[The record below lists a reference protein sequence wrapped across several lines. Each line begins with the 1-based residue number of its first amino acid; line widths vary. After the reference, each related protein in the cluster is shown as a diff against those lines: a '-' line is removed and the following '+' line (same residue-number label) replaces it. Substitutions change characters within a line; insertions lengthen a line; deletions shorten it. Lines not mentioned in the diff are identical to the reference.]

1 MRTKTI
7 VSSFATLA
15 AVCFA
20 SQAAQAASDAKGVW
34 MNDTGRGAIE
44 IKDCGG
50 KLCGHVVW
58 TRDEG
63 DASRGCGK
71 QIIGDAVSVGS
82 GLWDNG
88 WIYSPDKK
96 RRYDV
101 ELKPLSDGTL
111 RVKGY
116 AGSKFFSKTMI
127 WKPAPA
133 DLQRCDAAN
142 IEAKAVPQ
150 VAPSKPAETASIA
163 KAPVATPAPAA
174 TEAAK
179 IPAPA
184 ANTPASSATPAPAA
198 AEVSK
203 AQAPAKDV
211 VQPKPAEAKP
221 AAVAAPEQAPQQEPE
236 PQVAEADEAGADM
249 PDNLGDLVDKLDG
262 KEFGD
267 GYGLKKV
274 GNGDCRVKLP
284 YVNITVPCKK

>member
-1 MRTKTI
+1 MRIKT
-7 VSSFATLA
+7 FALSIATFA
-15 AVCFA
+15 AGCAV

-71 QIIGDAVSVGS
+71 QIIGDAQSVG
-82 GLWDNG
+82 GGVWDNG
-88 WIYSPDKK
+88 WVYSPDKK

-116 AGSKFFSKTMI
+116 AGTKFFSKTMI
-127 WKPAPA
+127 WTPAPA
-133 DLQRCDAAN
+133 DLKRCDATN
-142 IEAKAVPQ
+142 VEAR
-150 VAPSKPAETASIA
+150 VAPQAAPAKPAETASIEKAQVTAPALAAPAPSA
-163 KAPVATPAPAA
+163 KAPAASASQALAAAASAKTEAPAKSVVEPQA
-174 TEAAK
+174 TETK
-179 IPAPA
+179 
-184 ANTPASSATPAPAA
+184 PAA
-198 AEVSK
+198 A
-203 AQAPAKDV
+203 P
-211 VQPKPAEAKP
+211 
-221 AAVAAPEQAPQQEPE
+221 APEQAQQTQSE
-236 PQVAEADEAGADM
+236 PQVADADSVADEM
-249 PDNLGDLVDKLDG
+249 PKDLDELVDKLDG
-262 KEFGD
+262 KEFGN
-267 GYGLKKV
+267 GYGLKKM